1 MKKYISSLIA
11 VGLVA
16 TLHASEDK
24 RAIIYANGV
33 KDTLVIGEK
42 YFSDPNV
49 FLNPNKPIALHGYA
63 IMTKATNMDEAKIV
77 RITAIGLKSGYDVK
91 FVNID
96 GDDIVIFSVQDRKA
110 DAVYIQKRLASYKI
124 ATRIKKISIDA
135 RHVNLVGRRMIEIIR
150 KNFNIILREKDNRIQ
165 KLERYI
171 NIRLKQNSSIGDEIL
186 KSNDLDSHLLDRKT
200 QKNKLHKKTNCTK
213 RPIIQKTVI
222 SLKNLQVVN
231 RVITKKYLK
240 KLKKAHKKIKPL
252 NDYALKV
259 MTIEKVSAQK
269 QVVARNIK
277 HDFKKKMP
285 KIKRFSKMYKYLRT
299 HAGITKEN
307 FLILHGKIYKVGDKL
322 QKWVISDIN
331 YKTGIVVL
339 DDSYSVKL
347 KSQGR

>member
-11 VGLVA
+11 IGLIT
-16 TLHASEDK
+16 TLYASEDK
-24 RAIIYANGV
+24 RAIVYANGV
-33 KDTLVIGEK
+33 KDTLAIGEK
-42 YFSDPNV
+42 YFSDPDV
-49 FLNPNKPIALHGYA
+49 FSNPNKPIALHGYA
-63 IMTKATNMDEAKIV
+63 TMVKVTNMNEAKIV
-77 RITAIGLKSGYDVK
+77 RITGIGLKSGYDVK

-124 ATRIKKISIDA
+124 VTRIKKVDIDA

-150 KNFNIILREKDNRIQ
+150 KNFNIILREKNNRIQ

-171 NIRLKQNSSIGDEIL
+171 STTLKQNSQIDDEIL
-186 KSNDLDSHLLDRKT
+186 QDNDSNEPL
-200 QKNKLHKKTNCTK
+200 LHKKTVKKQKKAECPK
-213 RPIIQKTVI
+213 RPIVKKTVV

-231 RVITKKYLK
+231 RVITKSYLK
-240 KLKKAHKKIKPL
+240 KQQRAHKKVKPL
-252 NDYALKV
+252 NGYTMRT

-285 KIKRFSKMYKYLRT
+285 KIKSFSKMYKYLRT

-307 FLILHGKIYKVGDKL
+307 FLVLHGKVYKIGDKL

-331 YKTGIVVL
+331 YKTGIIVL

-347 KSQGR
+347 KSQGH

>member
-1 MKKYISSLIA
+1 MKKYISSLVAI
-11 VGLVA
+11 GLVTA
-16 TLHASEDK
+16 LYASEDK

-33 KDTLVIGEK
+33 KDTLAIGEK
-42 YFSDPNV
+42 YFSDPDV
-49 FLNPNKPIALHGYA
+49 FSNPNKPIALHGYA
-63 IMTKATNMDEAKIV
+63 VMVKATNMNEAKIV

-96 GDDIVIFSVQDRKA
+96 GDDIAVFSVQDRKA
-110 DAVYIQKRLASYKI
+110 DAVYIQRRLASYKI
-124 ATRIKKISIDA
+124 VTRIKKVDIDA

-171 NIRLKQNSSIGDEIL
+171 STTLKQTSQIDDEVL
-186 KSNDLDSHLLDRKT
+186 QNNDIDEPMLTH
-200 QKNKLHKKTNCTK
+200 NKRVKKHKVKKCSK
-213 RPIIQKTVI
+213 RPIVKKTVI
-222 SLKNLQVVN
+222 SLRNLQVVN
-231 RVITKKYLK
+231 RVITKGYLRK
-240 KLKKAHKKIKPL
+240 QQRAHKKIKPL
-252 NDYALKV
+252 NDYTMRT

-269 QVVARNIK
+269 QIVARNIK

-285 KIKRFSKMYKYLRT
+285 KIRNFSKMYKYLRT

-307 FLILHGKIYKVGDKL
+307 FLVLHGKIYKVGDKL

-331 YKTGIVVL
+331 YKTGIIVL